1 MNNTAKKTLVGA
13 ATAATAA
20 ITLGLAGPATAA
32 TATFDDA
39 SGDVAHGVDIQSVT
53 VVNEKNVR
61 VVIQHDNLRPS
72 FKSGASGTVYLDT
85 DRSQKGPEFAFT
97 GGFFEGADYALIKT
111 DGWKV
116 GRRAVPLT
124 CSYEMH
130 LDYAADVTRMRMSR
144 ACLDRPGKV
153 RVAVK
158 VAGEQSDGDIVR
170 DWLGSRREFTPW
182 VVRG

>member
-1 MNNTAKKTLVGA
+1 MFSIAKKSLVGA
-13 ATAATAA
+13 AVAALA
-20 ITLGLAGPATAA
+20 LGLAAPATAA

-39 SGDVAHGVDIQSVT
+39 AGDVAHPVDLQSVT

-61 VVIQHDNLRPS
+61 IVLQHDGLRRS
-72 FKSGASGTVYLDT
+72 FKSGASGTVFLDT
-85 DRSQKGPEFAFT
+85 DPAAKGPEYAFT

-111 DGWKV
+111 DGWTF

-144 ACLDRPGKV
+144 GCLGNPGKV

-158 VAGEQSDGDIVR
+158 VGGEQADGDFVR
-170 DWLGSRREFTPW
+170 DWLGSRRELTPW
-182 VVRG
+182 VARG

>member
-1 MNNTAKKTLVGA
+1 MFTTAKKTLVGA
-13 ATAATAA
+13 AVAAF
-20 ITLGLAGPATAA
+20 TLGLAGPATAA

-39 SGDVAHGVDIQSVT
+39 AGDVAHGVDISSVT

-61 VVIQHDNLRPS
+61 VVIQHEDLQRS
-72 FKSGASGTVYLDT
+72 YKSGASGSVFLDT
-85 DRSQKGPEFAFT
+85 DPGQPGPEFVFT
-97 GGFFEGADYALIKT
+97 GGFFEGADYALIRT
-111 DGWKV
+111 DGWKF

-144 ACLDRPGKV
+144 ACLDMPGKV

-158 VAGEQSDGDIVR
+158 AAGEQADGDIVR
-170 DWLGSRREFTPW
+170 DWLGSRRELAPW
-182 VVRG
+182 VARG